1 MLASASGTGSIF
13 GVLDEKLLDKLF
25 AQSRNARADNGAI
38 TELCDTLEAALKTF
52 RIIRDEYYH
61 RLEIEAERDDAEQRL
76 QDAIN
81 AIHGSPRPE

>member
-1 MLASASGTGSIF
+1 MLASTAGIRGIF
-13 GVLDEKLLDKLF
+13 GVLDEKVLDKLF
-25 AQSRNARADNGAI
+25 TQSRNARADNGA
-38 TELCDTLEAALKTF
+38 TGELCDTLEAVLKTF

-81 AIHGSPRPE
+81 AIQAGPQA